1 MKIKHLVA
9 MIAALTAGT
18 AGAADAAMKPFV
30 LAQRASGEPAAVVS
44 DVKAKLGQA
53 GFRVVGAYS
62 PYAGATILAIT
73 SDGLLA
79 AAAKNRFGAYGAVQR
94 ATVTKVGDEVQV
106 AFTNPTYM
114 QHGYRMT
121 GDLSG
126 VSQKLQAALGWVE
139 EYGQQD
145 GKTARQLR
153 KYHYMV
159 GMEYFDE
166 PSELGKFASQA
177 EAVAAIEAGLA
188 EKRGGAS
195 KVYRVDVPGA
205 EETVFGVALT
215 QGCGGDGFIMKEIDF
230 KPMRSTGH
238 LPYEVVVSKGEVF
251 ALHARFRIAVNFPDL
266 SMMGSNSFMNI
277 KCAPGAIEKSLKQVV
292 GKE

>member
-9 MIAALTAGT
+9 MIAALAAGA

-30 LAQRASGEPAAVVS
+30 LAQRASGEPSAVVA

-62 PYAGATILAIT
+62 PYAGATVLAIT
-73 SDGLLA
+73 NDDLLA

-94 ATVTKVGDEVQV
+94 VTVTKVGDEVQV
-106 AFTNPTYM
+106 AFTNPAYM
-114 QHGYRMT
+114 QQGYRMA
-121 GDLSG
+121 GDLSA
-126 VSQKLQAALGWVE
+126 VAQKLQASLGRIE
-139 EYGQQD
+139 EYGPKD
-145 GKTARQLR
+145 GKTPGQLR
-153 KYHYMV
+153 KYHYML
-159 GMEYFDE
+159 GMQYFDE
-166 PSELGKFASQA
+166 PSELGKFGSQA
-177 EAVAAIEAGLA
+177 EAVAAVEAGLA

-205 EETVFGVALT
+205 DETVFGVALT
-215 QGCGGDGFIMKEIDF
+215 QGCGGDGFVMKEIDF
-230 KPMRSTGH
+230 KPLRSTGH

-266 SMMGSNSFMNI
+266 SMMGDNSFMKI
-277 KCAPGAIEKSLKQVV
+277 KCAPGAIETSLEQVV
-292 GKE
+292 GKK